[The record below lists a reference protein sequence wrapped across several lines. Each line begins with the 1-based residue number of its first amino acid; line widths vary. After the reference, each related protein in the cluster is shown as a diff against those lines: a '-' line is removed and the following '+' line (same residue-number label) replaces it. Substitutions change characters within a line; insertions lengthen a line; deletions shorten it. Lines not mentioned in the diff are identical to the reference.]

1 MRSRWAL
8 SMSARRRRV
17 NLRGRLRRPVDQLNV
32 VKLWGGDNLSI
43 IGELTDQP
51 RNKPLF
57 LAVLVLCMLI
67 IPAFYHTNDL
77 PHDICKIVHTFA
89 IVHVYLYRYA
99 MKGIS

>member
-1 MRSRWAL
+1 MDP
-8 SMSARRRRV
+8 V
-17 NLRGRLRRPVDQLNV
+17 NVCRTKTCQFAWWGLRRSVDQLNV

-57 LAVLVLCMLI
+57 LALLVLCMVI
-67 IPAFYHTNDL
+67 IPFFYQTNNL
-77 PHDICKIVHTFA
+77 PHDICGIVHTFA

-99 MKGIS
+99 MKGIP